1 MPRETR
7 PTRRFG
13 VFATIRGWL
22 LADPD
27 RVQDFDSRTEAVSAA
42 LRLAHVS
49 RWRGARAE
57 VVAQDRAGGPL
68 RIIDP
73 SESDGSQP

>member
-1 MPRETR
+1 MPRETK

-27 RVQDFDSRTEAVSAA
+27 RVQDFDSRTEAVAA
-42 LRLAHVS
+42 ARRMAHVT

-57 VVAQDRAGGPL
+57 VVAQDRPGGVL
-68 RIIDP
+68 RVIDT
-73 SESDGSQP
+73 SESDGS

>member
-1 MPRETR
+1 MPRETK

-22 LADPD
+22 LADSD
-27 RVQDFDSRTEAVSAA
+27 RVQDFDTRTEAVAA
-42 LRLAHVS
+42 ARRMAHVT

-57 VVAQDRAGGPL
+57 VVAQDRQGGAL
-68 RIIDP
+68 RIIDA
-73 SESDGSQP
+73 

>member
-1 MPRETR
+1 MPRETKQ
-7 PTRRFG
+7 TRRFG

-27 RVQDFDSRTEAVSAA
+27 RVQDFDTRTEAVAA
-42 LRLAHVS
+42 ARRMAHVT
-49 RWRGARAE
+49 RWRGAKAE

-68 RIIDP
+68 RIIDA
-73 SESDGSQP
+73 SESDGA